1 MSGIRAA
8 WWISW
13 VKSGEWSAF
22 SVMRV
27 IRRYE
32 DGEFEWIDSTKEK
45 YEFLPERESTG
56 NSVTVKSDSCP
67 KPSETS
73 QTAASLQ
80 KEVSSQKNA
89 SLTQSTPQK
98 STPQKQSTP
107 SKRKRDDEDAYV
119 PKEEESSD
127 DSIDMDVESSED
139 EPVRSTLSR
148 SH

>member
-1 MSGIRAA
+1 
-8 WWISW
+8 
-13 VKSGEWSAF
+13 
-22 SVMRV
+22 MRV

-45 YEFLPERESTG
+45 YEFLPEGTSEGSSG
-56 NSVTVKSDSCP
+56 AVKSDSCP
-67 KPSETS
+67 KPSEAS
-73 QTAASLQ
+73 QTATSPQ

-107 SKRKRDDEDAYV
+107 SKRKHDDEDAYV